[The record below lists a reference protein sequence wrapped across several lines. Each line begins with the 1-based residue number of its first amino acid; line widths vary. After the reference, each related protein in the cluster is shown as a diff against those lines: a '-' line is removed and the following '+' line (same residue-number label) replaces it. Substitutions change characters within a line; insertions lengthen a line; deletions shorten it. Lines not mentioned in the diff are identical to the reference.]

1 MTQGTDYPID
11 GQVRIVVEPEKTS
24 DFTIALRIPAWS
36 ERTVVS
42 VNGEPLTDLLA
53 GAYLPIHR
61 TWEKGDEITV
71 ELDMRARL
79 VELNEAQAIVRG
91 PLVLARDSRFKD
103 GDVDEA
109 SVIVSK
115 DGYVELTPVQAPD
128 FAWMAFT
135 VPMVLGTDLEGNG
148 KARPIHLCDFAS
160 AGNTWNQAERYRV
173 WLPKTWNVMRTLI
186 NLIERFTPAQCVRSL
201 NSEGVTPSFFLKNV
215 ENWPAFSKCRL

>member
-1 MTQGTDYPID
+1 MEMFLPIISFSY
-11 GQVRIVVEPEKTS
+11 VL
-24 DFTIALRIPAWS
+24 LRLRAS
-36 ERTVVS
+36 LS
-42 VNGEPLTDLLA
+42 VLYSTLLA

-115 DGYVELTPVQAPD
+115 
-128 FAWMAFT
+128 
-135 VPMVLGTDLEGNG
+135 
-148 KARPIHLCDFAS
+148 RCCR
-160 AGNTWNQAERYRV
+160 ER
-173 WLPKTWNVMRTLI
+173 TMRG
-186 NLIERFTPAQCVRSL
+186 S
-201 NSEGVTPSFFLKNV
+201 
-215 ENWPAFSKCRL
+215 

>member
-1 MTQGTDYPID
+1 M
-11 GQVRIVVEPEKTS
+11 
-24 DFTIALRIPAWS
+24 
-36 ERTVVS
+36 
-42 VNGEPLTDLLA
+42 
-53 GAYLPIHR
+53 
-61 TWEKGDEITV
+61 
-71 ELDMRARL
+71 
-79 VELNEAQAIVRG
+79 ELNEAQAIVRG

-135 VPMVLGTDLEGNG
+135 VPMVLGTDLKET
-148 KARPIHLCDFAS
+148 ARLARFICAISHQLVIR
-160 AGNTWNQAERYRV
+160 GIRQ
-173 WLPKTWNVMRTLI
+173 NVIECGYQKHGMSCVRLI

>member
-1 MTQGTDYPID
+1 M
-11 GQVRIVVEPEKTS
+11 
-24 DFTIALRIPAWS
+24 
-36 ERTVVS
+36 
-42 VNGEPLTDLLA
+42 
-53 GAYLPIHR
+53 
-61 TWEKGDEITV
+61 
-71 ELDMRARL
+71 
-79 VELNEAQAIVRG
+79 
-91 PLVLARDSRFKD
+91 
-103 GDVDEA
+103 
-109 SVIVSK
+109 IVSK

-173 WLPKTWNVMRTLI
+173 WLPKHGMSCVRLI